1 LQRRRFVTMKRVFA
15 DLHLNLN
22 VKDPAAT
29 LRIVKKVATLGYGL
43 IATPLPPEVRA
54 DEIAKLRIVCS
65 EAGMDF
71 ATRLDLQPR
80 TPNELLHQLRR
91 TRRKFEVVCVNCESK
106 TVARQAA
113 KDRRVDLL
121 NFPFL
126 DFRRRFFDRSEA
138 ELARRGL
145 AALEID
151 VRPLLVLEG
160 AARVRLLSTL
170 RREVAIAKDF
180 HVPLVISSGVAQEML
195 LRKPREMAALGFLFG
210 FDEVSA
216 LKAVSQ
222 SANAIVKCNRAKLGT
237 EFVAPGIRSIIEG
250 KDC

>member
-1 LQRRRFVTMKRVFA
+1 
-15 DLHLNLN
+15 
-22 VKDPAAT
+22 
-29 LRIVKKVATLGYGL
+29 
-43 IATPLPPEVRA
+43 
-54 DEIAKLRIVCS
+54 
-65 EAGMDF
+65 
-71 ATRLDLQPR
+71 
-80 TPNELLHQLRR
+80 
-91 TRRKFEVVCVNCESK
+91 
-106 TVARQAA
+106 
-113 KDRRVDLL
+113 
-121 NFPFL
+121 
-126 DFRRRFFDRSEA
+126 
-138 ELARRGL
+138 
-145 AALEID
+145 
-151 VRPLLVLEG
+151 LLVLEG